1 MSKSGIIVIKIG
13 TSTLTL
19 DNKLDLQNLQRI
31 VKEIALSKKK
41 AIIVTSG
48 AIVTG
53 AQKLGLASKPKT
65 IPEKQAAAAIGQS
78 VLMRQYEKAF
88 EKFGITTAQVLL
100 TRDALT
106 DKERYRNVR
115 NTLTTLLNEGV
126 VPIVNENDTVSTEEI
141 KVGDNDTLSALVSEL
156 ISADIL
162 VLLTDVDGFYIKDK
176 KVDVIKKITKEIRF
190 AAGHSLTEIGTG
202 GMITKI
208 NAAQICMSSGISV
221 FIANG
226 RERGAINSIISGK
239 KIGTKFCPKKY
250 R

>member
-65 IPEKQAAAAIGQS
+65 IP